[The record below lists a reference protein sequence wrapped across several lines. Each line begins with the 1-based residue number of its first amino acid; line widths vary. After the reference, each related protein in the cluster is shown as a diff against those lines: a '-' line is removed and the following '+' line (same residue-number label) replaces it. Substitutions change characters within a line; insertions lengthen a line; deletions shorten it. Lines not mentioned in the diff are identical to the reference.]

1 MILIRKHC
9 LLLLG
14 LLISGAVLGQT
25 LACFVEHAGIV
36 SCASGDH
43 ESPEKSK
50 NPQVPAHCCLTHAH
64 NAVLLVKAAGTP
76 AVRHTASFVS
86 TPDPFASEG
95 PVGEIEHP
103 PQLS

>member
-14 LLISGAVLGQT
+14 LLISGAVPGQN

-36 SCASGDH
+36 SCVSGDH
-43 ESPEKSK
+43 ESPEKSQS
-50 NPQVPAHCCLTHAH
+50 PQVPAHCCLTHAH
-64 NAVLLVKAAGTP
+64 NAVLLVKAADAPTVG
-76 AVRHTASFVS
+76 HTANFVS
-86 TPDPFASEG
+86 SPDSSMPEG
-95 PVGEIEHP
+95 PIGEIEHP